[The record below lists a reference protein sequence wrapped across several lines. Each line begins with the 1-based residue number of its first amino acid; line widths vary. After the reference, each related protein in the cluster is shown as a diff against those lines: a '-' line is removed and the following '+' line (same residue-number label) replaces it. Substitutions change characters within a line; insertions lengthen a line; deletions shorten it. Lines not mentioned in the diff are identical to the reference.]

1 MIYVFANDEGETV
14 EVDLPMSK
22 APKFGAKRT
31 INGKVYWRSIQHE
44 KGRVRAQ
51 VKKDII
57 TTYQFSPWTP
67 GADSYDEQ
75 GNARFETRGSAK
87 RFAERHGVQYD
98 PEGWDPCPS
107 ERTMRQMF
115 DERRNAGRL
124 TEADL
129 QRIAH
134 G

>member
-1 MIYVFANDEGETV
+1 MIYVFASEDGEVV
-14 EVDLPMSK
+14 EIDLPMSK
-22 APKFGAKRT
+22 APKFGEART
-31 INGKVYWRSIQHE
+31 INGKTYRRSLQHE
-44 KGRVRAQ
+44 KGKSAKVRPD
-51 VKKDII
+51 VRC
-57 TTYQFSPWTP
+57 TTVQFPKWTP
-67 GADSYDEQ
+67 GADSYDEM
-75 GNARFETRGSAK
+75 GNLRFHSRRSAEE
-87 RFAERHGVQYD
+87 FAAKQGVQYD

-115 DERRNAGRL
+115 EERRNEGRL